1 MSNLLSVDKALERML
16 NDFQPLSPEE
26 ITLDEALGRVLSS
39 DIVSRV
45 NIPAFANASM
55 DGFAVRA
62 EETTSTQTES
72 PLRLPISM
80 DIPAGTFP
88 EKSLSPGTVA
98 RIMTGAPI
106 PDGANAVIPVELT
119 DAFWTIDAQDSLPE
133 SVALKQAARRG
144 DNIRLIGEDIQIG
157 QVVISADTVL
167 RAEEIGVL
175 ASIGRGRLLVFRRP
189 RVAIVST
196 GDELVDIHDQL
207 QRGQIYD
214 SNSHALAA
222 LVESYGGTCIRLP
235 IARDTVS
242 DVRAAFLS
250 ALEHQPD
257 IIISSAGVSVG
268 AFDVVRTVINELG
281 RVDFWKINVR
291 PGKPL
296 AYGRVGE
303 VPYFGLPGNPVS
315 AMVTFDLFVRPA
327 ICRLGGRSLDVPT
340 MMAATGEDIYS
351 DGRRSYLRVYLVN
364 IDGQYIAHL
373 TGTQSSGALTS
384 MVKAD
389 GLLIVPEDVKF
400 VPAGTQLSVRKLRT
414 T

>member
-157 QVVISADTVL
+157 QVVIQS
-167 RAEEIGVL
+167 
-175 ASIGRGRLLVFRRP
+175 F
-189 RVAIVST
+189 
-196 GDELVDIHDQL
+196 
-207 QRGQIYD
+207 
-214 SNSHALAA
+214 AL
-222 LVESYGGTCIRLP
+222 
-235 IARDTVS
+235 
-242 DVRAAFLS
+242 
-250 ALEHQPD
+250 
-257 IIISSAGVSVG
+257 
-268 AFDVVRTVINELG
+268 
-281 RVDFWKINVR
+281 K
-291 PGKPL
+291 K
-296 AYGRVGE
+296 
-303 VPYFGLPGNPVS
+303 
-315 AMVTFDLFVRPA
+315 
-327 ICRLGGRSLDVPT
+327 
-340 MMAATGEDIYS
+340 
-351 DGRRSYLRVYLVN
+351 
-364 IDGQYIAHL
+364 
-373 TGTQSSGALTS
+373 
-384 MVKAD
+384 
-389 GLLIVPEDVKF
+389 
-400 VPAGTQLSVRKLRT
+400 
-414 T
+414 